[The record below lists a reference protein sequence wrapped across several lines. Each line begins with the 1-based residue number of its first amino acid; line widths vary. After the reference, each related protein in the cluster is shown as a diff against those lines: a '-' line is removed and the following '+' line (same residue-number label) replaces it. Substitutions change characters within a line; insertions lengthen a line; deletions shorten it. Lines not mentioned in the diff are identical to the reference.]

1 MLAWD
6 IHDCNLMPIVQ
17 TSLKAKKI
25 DTILIPGGCNKYI
38 LAPDVS
44 WNKPFKAICAQKY
57 DERRETIGV
66 H

>member
-1 MLAWD
+1 
-6 IHDCNLMPIVQ
+6 MPIIQ